1 MRTWL
6 KYKNLPVDCSASTV
20 AIAPSKAQGP
30 VHPYLARIY
39 MIPVGGSSRDEL
51 KQYVDEPVEVN
62 PHLDVLDFL
71 RRNKTTWPRLAS
83 VAKDYL

>member
-1 MRTWL
+1 
-6 KYKNLPVDCSASTV
+6 
-20 AIAPSKAQGP
+20 
-30 VHPYLARIY
+30 